1 MMNYFVS
8 ENVFTF
14 NSGTEHAQ
22 AKRVQLFTEQGQSAQ
37 YVTRNYNRFL
47 ARDAETIGLHA
58 EQVLNMYD
66 FFQGVTD
73 VPREEVSLRLLPQ
86 IPLDE
91 YHIEGHGP
99 NYSTINHAGRELA
112 RINVMPATVG
122 LVNDIVYYDR
132 YGNTPF
138 SRAVN
143 LFTHT
148 KRWVFM
154 LNFLIFSGLS

>member
-1 MMNYFVS
+1 MNYFIS

-14 NSGTEHAQ
+14 NSGTEHSQ
-22 AKRVQLFTEQGQSAQ
+22 VKRVKLFNAQGQPAL

-47 ARDAETIGLHA
+47 ARDAASIGLNQD
-58 EQVLNMYD
+58 EVLNMYD
-66 FFQGVTD
+66 YFQGTTAVERKEQ
-73 VPREEVSLRLLPQ
+73 PLRLLDQ

-122 LVNDIVYYDR
+122 LVNDILYYDR
-132 YGNTPF
+132 
-138 SRAVN
+138 
-143 LFTHT
+143 
-148 KRWVFM
+148 
-154 LNFLIFSGLS
+154 

>member
-47 ARDAETIGLHA
+47 ARDAEAIGLHA

-66 FFQGVTD
+66 FFQGVPTYR
-73 VPREEVSLRLLPQ
+73 VRKFHCACCHRF
-86 IPLDE
+86 
-91 YHIEGHGP
+91 HWM
-99 NYSTINHAGRELA
+99 STILK
-112 RINVMPATVG
+112 ATVQTIQRLIT
-122 LVNDIVYYDR
+122 LVA
-132 YGNTPF
+132 
-138 SRAVN
+138 SWRA
-143 LFTHT
+143 LTLCQL
-148 KRWVFM
+148 R
-154 LNFLIFSGLS
+154 SD